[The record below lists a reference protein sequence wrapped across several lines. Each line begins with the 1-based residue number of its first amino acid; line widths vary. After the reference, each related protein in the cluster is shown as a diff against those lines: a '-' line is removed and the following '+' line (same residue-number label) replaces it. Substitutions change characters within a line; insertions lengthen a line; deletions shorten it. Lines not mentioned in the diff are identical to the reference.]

1 MASPGLVD
9 VAVRGSYLC
18 AAYELRITARC
29 LDEDLGSGTEAS
41 FEELSGHEIVTAF
54 VNRRKDSPTNTRTV
68 APLSSGEQVYRL
80 AYGERHRGA
89 TWFDEANGVVWL
101 LAYAQHEFEDR
112 GDAFPYFKQL
122 DRDDRLLPT
131 AEDYEALFRDRD
143 LRFTQV
149 VEHEAAN
156 LLQAARDAPGT
167 EQRAVIGGQFGVG
180 VAVEVVET
188 LEEVWVAV
196 KTGGLTQEYLA
207 ILFAAL
213 FPEAEFEDIESVS
226 DFADRELDPDELG
239 FRCLLD

>member
-9 VAVRGSYLC
+9 VAVGGSYLC
-18 AAYELRITARC
+18 AGYELRITARC
-29 LDEDLGSGTEAS
+29 LHEDLRCHEDAS
-41 FEELSGHEIVTAF
+41 FEELSSREIVTAF

-68 APLSSGEQVYRL
+68 APLTSGEEVYRL

-89 TWFDEANGVVWL
+89 TWYDKANRVVWL
-101 LAYAQHEFEDR
+101 LAYAQHEFEGR
-112 GDAFPYFKQL
+112 GDAFPYFKEL
-122 DRDDRLLPT
+122 DQDDRLLPT
-131 AEDYEALFRDRD
+131 AADYEALFRDRD

-149 VEHEAAN
+149 VEHEASD
-156 LLQAARDAPGT
+156 LLEAARTAPGT

-196 KTGGLTQEYLA
+196 KTTGLTQEYLA

-213 FPEAEFEDIESVS
+213 FPSAAFEDIETVWEL
-226 DFADRELDPDELG
+226 AARELEPDELG
-239 FRCLLD
+239 FRCLIG